1 MNIEVKNS
9 VKPVDYTKSMKILE
23 RRVHDVFL
31 GKKDEFLWIVE
42 HNSIYTAGTSSKNID
57 LLNKNLKVIKTNR
70 GGKHIHHGPGQK
82 VVYFVLNLNK
92 RGKDIRKLVNKI
104 ENCIIDILREY
115 KISSYRDNKNIG
127 IWVGNKK
134 NSMKIAAIGIR
145 VKKWIAYHGF
155 AINISNDLSKYK
167 NIVPCGI
174 KDKGITN
181 LEEMGI
187 KNFSNINKIHG
198 PFSFPRHR
206 GMLPP
211 SRARHILSLHFLG

>member
-31 GKKDEFLWIVE
+31 GRKDEFLWIVE
-42 HNSIYTAGTSSKNID
+42 HNSVYTAGTSSKNID

-70 GGKHIHHGPGQK
+70 GGKHTHHGPGQK

-92 RGKDIRKLVNKI
+92 RGKDIRKLVNEI
-104 ENCIIDILREY
+104 ENCIIDILKEY
-115 KISSYRDNKNIG
+115 KISSYPDNKNIG

-155 AINISNDLSKYK
+155 ALNVSNDLSKYK
-167 NIVPCGI
+167 GIIPCGV
-174 KDKGITN
+174 KDKGITS
-181 LEEMGI
+181 LKEMGI
-187 KNFSNINKIHG
+187 INFNNINETIVKK
-198 PFSFPRHR
+198 
-206 GMLPP
+206 
-211 SRARHILSLHFLG
+211 FLDIFL